1 MAAEIS
7 WSSRGGRNR
16 NRQRNGYARK
26 SAAVEVPARA
36 RSASLPSHARRMAS
50 SSVRDTAQPG
60 RCRAKAGPTIS
71 PRATLHAWNPGA
83 GAAGV
88 AESLDHL
95 ANQINRGCSSCRVA
109 FCKSSPCNDRN
120 RTDWDHRPGVTS
132 LGARLATTEPS
143 MKTRGGSLAG
153 RLLDRC
159 ITAEL
164 ALNWPP
170 DRAIK
175 LPCWTHWSHAGPPL
189 EPRWTHAGPL
199 GMTSSARALRPAHPA
214 RPGMSGAH
222 RTTFE
227 NARGIGSPATL
238 TTRYNSLQVTP
249 RKTRLPTRDSSRP
262 RRPDC
267 REL

>member
-7 WSSRGGRNR
+7 LSSRGGR

-71 PRATLHAWNPGA
+71 PRATLNAWNPGA

-170 DRAIK
+170 DRAVE
-175 LPCWTHWSHAGPPL
+175 LPCWTPAGPPL
-189 EPRWTHAGPL
+189 EPRWPPPLEPRWSPAGPPL
-199 GMTSSARALRPAHPA
+199 DPRWTVADDVTRP
-214 RPGMSGAH
+214 RP
-222 RTTFE
+222 
-227 NARGIGSPATL
+227 
-238 TTRYNSLQVTP
+238 
-249 RKTRLPTRDSSRP
+249 SSRSS
-262 RRPDC
+262 RASRDEG
-267 REL
+267 RAQDHV